1 VLYSL
6 VVIFTY
12 PLQIGPANFVLESYL
27 FNGWEKSQKRKW
39 CKNLS
44 RSLVVFVTIA
54 LTISMYEFIFELI
67 DIAAALTAVPMA
79 FTLPA
84 LFHYGAVAESGCSKT
99 LDLIIIVGSI
109 GTSIFCAVNASIT
122 FVEKLNETA

>member
-1 VLYSL
+1 
-6 VVIFTY
+6 
-12 PLQIGPANFVLESYL
+12 
-27 FNGWEKSQKRKW
+27 
-39 CKNLS
+39 
-44 RSLVVFVTIA
+44 
-54 LTISMYEFIFELI
+54 MYEYIFELI

-109 GTSIFCAVNASIT
+109 GTSIFCAVNATIT
-122 FVEKLNETA
+122 FVEKLEKGE